1 MAPPTAVGF
10 SGITVYR
17 AGVSPLRGGEGRG
30 GEGRGGEGK
39 GREGRGDIHVT
50 NGLHMRIFQYY

>member
-17 AGVSPLRGGEGRG
+17 AGVSPLREGRVGEGRG
-30 GEGRGGEGK
+30 GEGRGGEG
-39 GREGRGDIHVT
+39 RG
-50 NGLHMRIFQYY
+50 GKM